1 MFGITFKPLIKEKYD
16 YITSN
21 LSKQESTT
29 TTKIIGHQD
38 IIEFVDN
45 ALASSLTINVLFNGL
60 PGSGKTLHLQRLR
73 EKLPDAFYYD
83 FSNTSGAG
91 FIYSLI
97 RKAQEQGTKEMTL
110 LLDEVDKIKPRSELF
125 MLLNLLE
132 GNEIHK
138 VVKKVEYHVKLKLR
152 VFATC
157 NDISRLP
164 AAFVS
169 RFQRLTLKEY
179 TKEQF
184 IEVAL
189 GLASQYLLIKDADR
203 REAIAEEIA
212 TKLYDEKNVKH
223 VRQLIDVMK
232 LYSIQKTKTVDQI
245 GILI

>member
-1 MFGITFKPLIKEKYD
+1 MQG
-16 YITSN
+16 
-21 LSKQESTT
+21 
-29 TTKIIGHQD
+29 
-38 IIEFVDN
+38 
-45 ALASSLTINVLFNGL
+45 INVLFNGS
-60 PGSGKTLHLQRLR
+60 PGTGKTLPLQRIKER
-73 EKLPDAFYYD
+73 IPDTNAFYYD

-97 RKAQEQGTKEMTL
+97 TKAQEQGTKEMTL
-110 LLDEVDKIKPRSELF
+110 LLDEVDKIKLKTELF

-138 VVKKVEYHVKLKLR
+138 VVKKVEYHIKLKLR

-157 NDISRLP
+157 NDLSRLP

-184 IEVAL
+184 IEVGV
-189 GLASQYLLIKDADR
+189 GLSKQYLLMKDQGI

-212 TKLYDEKNVKH
+212 IKLLAINRRNEIV
-223 VRQLIDVMK
+223 
-232 LYSIQKTKTVDQI
+232 
-245 GILI
+245 